1 MRQTY
6 HVFRGLGGDSGSD
19 RKRSWL
25 SERPIP
31 KLTRSLDLIW
41 PMPWDPTVLRKYN
54 ATGHFRLLN
63 QLRSDLKGNPLI
75 RPKQG
80 ETVGEANRSRS
91 LIRAIEG
98 RSSPAEARWRRQSS
112 ALQETTSP
120 TPRAVLEEDQDKG
133 ASNSFRVRLNAIEM
147 R

>member
-1 MRQTY
+1 
-6 HVFRGLGGDSGSD
+6 
-19 RKRSWL
+19 
-25 SERPIP
+25 
-31 KLTRSLDLIW
+31 
-41 PMPWDPTVLRKYN
+41 MPWDPTVLRKYN

-98 RSSPAEARWRRQSS
+98 RSSPAEARWRRQAS
-112 ALQETTSP
+112 ALQEP
-120 TPRAVLEEDQDKG
+120 TISASKALVDDEVDKG
-133 ASNSFRVRLNAIEM
+133 SSNNFRSRLNAIEM

>member
-1 MRQTY
+1 M
-6 HVFRGLGGDSGSD
+6 
-19 RKRSWL
+19 
-25 SERPIP
+25 
-31 KLTRSLDLIW
+31 DLIW
-41 PMPWDPTVLRKYN
+41 LMPWDPTVLRKYN

-98 RSSPAEARWRRQSS
+98 RSSPAEARWRRQAS
-112 ALQETTSP
+112 ALQEATSP
-120 TPRAVLEEDQDKG
+120 TPRAVLEEDQERG
-133 ASNSFRVRLNAIEM
+133 AGNSFRVRLNAIEM

>member
-1 MRQTY
+1 MANHQ
-6 HVFRGLGGDSGSD
+6 L
-19 RKRSWL
+19 
-25 SERPIP
+25 P
-31 KLTRSLDLIW
+31 KLFGSIDLTC

-98 RSSPAEARWRRQSS
+98 RSSPAEARWRRQAS
-112 ALQETTSP
+112 ALQEATSP
-120 TPRAVLEEDQDKG
+120 TPKAKVEDDLDKG
-133 ASNSFRVRLNAIEM
+133 ASNSFRNRLNAIEM